1 MLKYNVVCHYTGKII
16 QSVLTRRYLMST
28 SFVVRKGK
36 IMIGMNYDSGDTI
49 WKLSD
54 LGLGHLTVLVKYF
67 GGWVPAFGVREDGT
81 FINEVKVDPLPEPEQ
96 KHPSEKV
103 WTTRRLVEHVL
114 RGEEK
119 IPELINRIEVINA
132 PETSM
137 HNMVVCPSGDVYVV
151 EPGRRVIKSPRDES
165 PFFLMTNFPISR
177 YKGAGTGLVE
187 IKLSQPVNSAFA
199 ARSAISN
206 NGGERYEAAR
216 QLLLELPEDY
226 QVTDVFPVLDASVE
240 TDTDRRTTLS
250 MLAVPEDGVV
260 YFKGIGS
267 DAKILTYYFQDGVI
281 KNDLGT
287 NASDVRAWHLSSEG
301 MGPKEIYERW
311 K

>member
-1 MLKYNVVCHYTGKII
+1 
-16 QSVLTRRYLMST
+16 MST

-54 LGLGHLTVLVKYF
+54 LGLGHLTVMVKYF

-81 FINEVKVDPLPEPEQ
+81 FINEVRVDPLPEPEQ
-96 KHPSEKV
+96 KRSSDTV
-103 WTTRRLVEHVL
+103 WTTRKLVENVL

-119 IPELINRIEVINA
+119 IPDLISRIEVINA
-132 PETSM
+132 PEASM
-137 HNMVVCPSGDVYVV
+137 HNMIVCPSGDVYVI
-151 EPGRRVIKSPRDES
+151 EPGRRIIKSLRDES

-199 ARSAISN
+199 AGTTVKNA
-206 NGGERYEAAR
+206 GGERYEAAR
-216 QLLLELPEDY
+216 GILSGLPEEY
-226 QVTDVFPVLDASVE
+226 QVADVFAALDATIE
-240 TDTDRRTTLS
+240 TDSEVRTTLS

-260 YFKGIGS
+260 YFKGSGPE
-267 DAKILTYYFQDGVI
+267 ARILTYYFKDGVI
-281 KNDLGT
+281 KNDFGT
-287 NASDVRAWHLSSEG
+287 SSSDVRAWHLSADG
-301 MGPKEIYERW
+301 MGPREIVDRW